1 MTVNRFCH
9 WALTRKNLKVS
20 TVENYLGSLC
30 TLHKLNDL
38 DDSGFKNFICKTILR
53 GAENLEIY
61 RISTSKPRYVMTLET
76 LKILGH
82 KIALLEWNFLSK
94 QIIWT
99 TCCIACFGSCRIGEL
114 LCQSEKNF
122 DPFTTLLWSDVKRN
136 GEGWL
141 IHIKS
146 PKSRTAGEEY
156 IDIFSF
162 PGHNCCPV
170 KALNVLEKN
179 LDLNQHKVEPVFKF
193 ENGILLTKPMFNK
206 IAKSLLTESLGKKV

>member
-1 MTVNRFCH
+1 MLSKFPLICTAYTTSTWNKHNSAKNCYKNFEKETNTCSPWPMTAMTVNRFCH

-61 RISTSKPRYVMTLET
+61 RISMSKPRYVMTLET

-141 IHIKS
+141 IRIKS
-146 PKSRTAGEEY
+146 PKSRTAGGGS
-156 IDIFSF
+156 ILIFS
-162 PGHNCCPV
+162 V
-170 KALNVLEKN
+170 SLVTIAVL
-179 LDLNQHKVEPVFKF
+179 
-193 ENGILLTKPMFNK
+193 
-206 IAKSLLTESLGKKV
+206 